1 MKQAHG
7 SRATLV
13 TNERA
18 GSGWPGVA
26 LVYFCAAP
34 ALLVVVAAA
43 GVAIGSTS
51 IGWETVLRVFVS
63 RIGPAGWVDLSGVSE
78 AEQAI
83 VWMIRTPRVLVAGLA
98 GCGLAVAGAQMQGLF
113 RNPLAEPSVIG
124 SSQGAAL
131 GAVVAFVTGLAGES
145 ALWLPLFAF
154 VGSLTALLSVYTLAT
169 WAGHTP
175 VATLLLAGIALG
187 SLIAAATTLLISW
200 NFVNWQVAAEIV
212 FWMMGGLDGRS
223 WTHVWICAPFIAGG
237 VSVTLWYVRDLDL
250 MLLGEE
256 TSASLGVEVESVKR
270 VILCTAALLTGAAVA
285 VSGVIGFVGLVVPHI
300 ARLLLGPS
308 HRTLLFAS
316 LLGGAVFL
324 ILCDILAR
332 TILPATELRLGV
344 VTAMFGAPLFL
355 YLLRRKRLEIGVL

>member
-1 MKQAHG
+1 MRQAHS
-7 SRATLV
+7 SRVALV
-13 TNERA
+13 THERTE
-18 GSGWPGVA
+18 SRRCEPA
-26 LVYFCAAP
+26 LVYFCVAP
-34 ALLVVVAAA
+34 VLLTLVAGA

-51 IGWETVLRVFVS
+51 IGWETVVRVLVS
-63 RIGPAGWVDLSGVSE
+63 RIVPQGWIDLGGVSD

-98 GCGLAVAGAQMQGLF
+98 GCGLAIAGAQMQGLF

-124 SSQGAAL
+124 CSQGAAF
-131 GAVVAFVTGLAGES
+131 GAVVAFVTGLASQS

-154 VGSLTALLSVYTLAT
+154 AGSLAALFSVYTLAT
-169 WAGHTP
+169 WAGRTP
-175 VATLLLAGIALG
+175 AATLLLAGIALG
-187 SLIAAATTLLISW
+187 SLMAAATSLLISW

-223 WTHVWICAPFIAGG
+223 WTHVWICAPFIAAGI
-237 VSVTLWYVRDLDL
+237 SVALWYARDLDL

-270 VILCTAALLTGAAVA
+270 VVLCTAALLTGAAVA

-300 ARLLLGPS
+300 IRLVLGPS
-308 HRTLLFAS
+308 HRTLLPAS

-332 TILPATELRLGV
+332 TVHPATELRLGV
-344 VTAMFGAPLFL
+344 VTAMFGAPLFI
-355 YLLRRKRLEIGVL
+355 YLLRRKRLEVGIL

>member
-1 MKQAHG
+1 MAAVTHEG
-7 SRATLV
+7 AESR
-13 TNERA
+13 R
-18 GSGWPGVA
+18 SDPA
-26 LVYFCAAP
+26 LVYFCVAP
-34 ALLVVVAAA
+34 ILLALVAVA

-51 IGWETVLRVFVS
+51 ISWETVVRVLVF
-63 RIGPAGWVDLSGVSE
+63 RIVPQGWIDLGGVSD

-98 GCGLAVAGAQMQGLF
+98 GCGLAIAGAQMQGLF

-124 SSQGAAL
+124 SSQGAAF
-131 GAVVAFVTGLAGES
+131 GAVVAFVTGLASQS

-154 VGSLTALLSVYTLAT
+154 AGSLAALFSVYTLAT
-169 WAGHTP
+169 WAGRTP
-175 VATLLLAGIALG
+175 AATLLLAGIALG
-187 SLIAAATTLLISW
+187 SLMAAATSLLISW

-223 WTHVWICAPFIAGG
+223 WTHVWICAPFIVAG
-237 VSVTLWYVRDLDL
+237 VSVALWYARDLDL

-270 VILCTAALLTGAAVA
+270 VVLCTAALLTGAAVA

-300 ARLLLGPS
+300 IRLVLGPS
-308 HRTLLFAS
+308 HRTLLPAS

-332 TILPATELRLGV
+332 TIHPATELRLGV
-344 VTAMFGAPLFL
+344 VTAMFGAPLFI
-355 YLLRRKRLEIGVL
+355 YLLRRKRLEVGIL